1 MDIELYI
8 PLDVGTINS
17 DVPQVTEEA
26 GKGENAYADLWKQ
39 CCADHEARVC
49 DTRFIQYHLVQFRDC
64 LRIHAKPQQPKLK
77 LLCRQP
83 RTAKSIQKNARM
95 FPE

>member
-1 MDIELYI
+1 MERTIPKNGKKEKSCVLLKELSKIYDIMDIELYI

-39 CCADHEARVC
+39 CCADDRG
-49 DTRFIQYHLVQFRDC
+49 
-64 LRIHAKPQQPKLK
+64 KL
-77 LLCRQP
+77 
-83 RTAKSIQKNARM
+83 
-95 FPE
+95 

>member
-26 GKGENAYADLWKQ
+26 GKGEHAYADLWKQ
-39 CCADHEARVC
+39 CCADDRG
-49 DTRFIQYHLVQFRDC
+49 
-64 LRIHAKPQQPKLK
+64 KL
-77 LLCRQP
+77 
-83 RTAKSIQKNARM
+83 
-95 FPE
+95 

>member
-17 DVPQVTEEA
+17 DVPQVTDEA

-39 CCADHEARVC
+39 CCADDRG
-49 DTRFIQYHLVQFRDC
+49 
-64 LRIHAKPQQPKLK
+64 KL
-77 LLCRQP
+77 
-83 RTAKSIQKNARM
+83 
-95 FPE
+95 